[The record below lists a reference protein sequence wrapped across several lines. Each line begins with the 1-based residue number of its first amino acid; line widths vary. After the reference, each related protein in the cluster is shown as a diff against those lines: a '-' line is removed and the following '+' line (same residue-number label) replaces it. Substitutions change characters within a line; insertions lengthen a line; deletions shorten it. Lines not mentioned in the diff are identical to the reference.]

1 MILLVAHQKG
11 GVGKS
16 TIAFNLACF
25 LLAEG
30 REVEVVDLDVQRTIT
45 ATQMIRS
52 ENESL
57 KKLTINYL
65 KDENEF
71 ETFFK
76 NQDKN
81 KIYIIDAGGFDSS
94 LNRNAIYFS
103 DMVITP
109 VSDKFNE
116 VSGLMKF
123 KEIIGELKEV
133 TKSDLKVHVLLNNI
147 NPQIKKFDGIKT
159 FLNSNNEFI
168 MFDTILKTRVDYDK
182 SAWQGKSIFEYNP
195 ESKACEEF
203 TALLNEVKSIIKLK

>member
-52 ENESL
+52 GNESL
-57 KKLTINYL
+57 KELTINYL

-76 NQDKN
+76 NQDKD

-159 FLNSNNEFI
+159 FLNSNDEFI